1 MVVKFNVVLI
11 IFVCILISIEGRS
24 VKEVSDSCKKIRN
37 RSLTLD
43 SLAWAVYI
51 DNIIVSWGGTFPAE

>member
-11 IFVCILISIEGRS
+11 ISVCILISIEGRS
-24 VKEVSDSCKKIRN
+24 VKEVSDSSKIRN

-51 DNIIVSWGGTFPAE
+51 DNIIVSWGGTCRAE

>member
-11 IFVCILISIEGRS
+11 IFVFILISIEGRS
-24 VKEVSDSCKKIRN
+24 VKEVSDSSKIRN

-43 SLAWAVYI
+43 SLAWAVYV
-51 DNIIVSWGGTFPAE
+51 DNIIVSLGGTCRAE

>member
-1 MVVKFNVVLI
+1 MVVKFNVVFI

-24 VKEVSDSCKKIRN
+24 VKEVSDSSKIRN

-43 SLAWAVYI
+43 SLAWAVYV
-51 DNIIVSWGGTFPAE
+51 DNIIVSWGGTCRAE

>member
-11 IFVCILISIEGRS
+11 IFVFILISIEGRS
-24 VKEVSDSCKKIRN
+24 VKEVSDSSKIRN

-43 SLAWAVYI
+43 SLAWAVYL
-51 DNIIVSWGGTFPAE
+51 DNIIVSWGGTCRAE

>member
-1 MVVKFNVVLI
+1 MVAKFNVVLI

-24 VKEVSDSCKKIRN
+24 VKEVSDSCKIRN

-51 DNIIVSWGGTFPAE
+51 DNIIVSWGGTCRAE

>member
-24 VKEVSDSCKKIRN
+24 VKEVSDSSKIRN

-43 SLAWAVYI
+43 SLAWAVYV
-51 DNIIVSWGGTFPAE
+51 DNIIVSWGGTCRAE

>member
-11 IFVCILISIEGRS
+11 IFVFILISIEGRS
-24 VKEVSDSCKKIRN
+24 VKEVSDSSKIRN

-43 SLAWAVYI
+43 SLAWAVYV
-51 DNIIVSWGGTFPAE
+51 DNIIVSWGGTCRAE